1 MKAWNVKNSNTFL
14 ENCSIKIL
22 FIRKGL
28 IDLENEHMVTRR
40 EKWGGGINQEEGI
53 NIDIPIYFK

>member
-1 MKAWNVKNSNTFL
+1 MKVWDVNSLTTFL

-28 IDLENEHMVTRR
+28 TDLENEHMVTRTER
-40 EKWGGGINQEEGI
+40 WGGGLNQEEGI
-53 NIDIPIYFK
+53 NTDIPIYLK